1 MVIDIDDFKNINEI
15 YDRSFGDFIIKTV
28 AQLTQAVLPGNT
40 SIYKLDSDQMGLLIE
55 NSTELEITKLYN
67 EIQKQLLHEQLLKR
81 YKCPIQIS
89 AGCAIYPKDGLTYN
103 ELNKYA
109 DYSLQ
114 YAKDNGKIN

>member
-1 MVIDIDDFKNINEI
+1 M
-15 YDRSFGDFIIKTV
+15 
-28 AQLTQAVLPGNT
+28 TQAVLPGNT

-89 AGCAIYPKDGLTYN
+89 AGCD
-103 ELNKYA
+103 
-109 DYSLQ
+109 
-114 YAKDNGKIN
+114 